1 MSLLP
6 STSSIRYGA
15 ATLAAAGALLLAGCG
30 SAGGPARPAAHRLAT
45 HRLTSASAFTA
56 VHTDQQIMQHFQAA
70 TGHSLTLT
78 RDPVTWDTLSLPAS
92 DTQGYNQLGAF
103 TIDVLH
109 QPAALSTFTKQ
120 GAQRLVPDAHGI
132 YWPTSPD
139 PTGYWNP
146 AKIYGNVVLT
156 WSTQDRSVGAQFRM
170 LDAILST
177 LGQGTAAV
185 DAKLPASQLS
195 CQARGITPSGTA
207 VGTCTDNGVSR
218 TVVNRGHT
226 LHVPGY
232 DVQVTGTKLG
242 TVIKSPFPYMPP
254 TYAKGR
260 FVALRLHVTNTGDT
274 PLEGLDEAELEIGG
288 RYYDQDDEV
297 SFDVADPDTFPM
309 QPQASAD
316 TVMVFDIPTQAAASA
331 LTQGELVFPEDPD
344 STIDYSSKLGA
355 IRLARATAPAAG
367 ETPPAGPSPSGS
379 PAVTD

>member
-1 MSLLP
+1 MSRLP

-45 HRLTSASAFTA
+45 HRLASASAFAA
-56 VHTDQQIMQHFQAA
+56 VHTDQQVMQHFEAA
-70 TGHSLTLT
+70 TGRSLTLT
-78 RDPVTWDTLSLPAS
+78 RDAVTWDTLSLPAG
-92 DTQGYNQLGAF
+92 DTQGYNELGEF

-109 QPAALSTFTKQ
+109 QPETVTAFTEQ

-132 YWPTSPD
+132 YWPTAPD
-139 PTGYWNP
+139 SSGYWNP

-195 CQARGITPSGTA
+195 CQARGITPSGTEE
-207 VGTCTDNGVSR
+207 GTCTDNGVSR

-232 DVQVTGTKLG
+232 DVQVTQTKLG
-242 TVIKSPFPYMPP
+242 TVIKSPFPYTPP

-274 PLEGLDEAELEIGG
+274 PLEGLDETELEIGG
-288 RYYDQDDEV
+288 RYYDQDDAV
-297 SFDVADPDTFPM
+297 SFDVADPNTFPM
-309 QPQASAD
+309 QPQDSAD
-316 TVMVFDIPTQAAASA
+316 TVMVFDIPTQAADTA
-331 LTQGELVFPEDPD
+331 LTQGELVFPGDPN
-344 STIDYSSKLGA
+344 STIDFSSTLDA
-355 IRLARATAPAAG
+355 IRLASAPATGAAP
-367 ETPPAGPSPSGS
+367 TPSGPSPSGS